1 MVTDQTEQDFSQC
14 HLIKKVISWK
24 QRYFH
29 QYKCPVGITIQLHD
43 FRSMFLLSMFVRAC
57 SRVCVCVCRLI
68 NNGTPPSL
76 EICGVS
82 CVTVF
87 QNVVKLLLLHRRAK
101 NKQIRTTRLIL
112 LARYGGIQGHSLTY
126 FGTFKCD
133 CGNKVWDGK
142 KLATV

>member
-1 MVTDQTEQDFSQC
+1 
-14 HLIKKVISWK
+14 
-24 QRYFH
+24 
-29 QYKCPVGITIQLHD
+29 
-43 FRSMFLLSMFVRAC
+43 MFLLSQVC
-57 SRVCVCVCRLI
+57 SCVHARVCVCVCVI

-133 CGNKVWDGK
+133 CGIEVWDGK